1 MDMRKF
7 AGESFIKLD
16 DVRDGPLQE
25 IVAAVKDGKFDKP
38 NLVFESGAALSINA
52 TNNRIL
58 IRSFGP
64 NSDDWI
70 GKEIE
75 LFAGT
80 VEFQGRPLDAVL
92 VRPISPPLKAAER
105 TKLSEFGGDL
115 GEKPAK
121 RKAAPTKKSGGAAD
135 FSDEIPY

>member
-1 MDMRKF
+1 
-7 AGESFIKLD
+7 
-16 DVRDGPLQE
+16 
-25 IVAAVKDGKFDKP
+25 
-38 NLVFESGAALSINA
+38 VFESGAALSINA

-92 VRPISPPLKAAER
+92 VRPISPPLKPAER
-105 TKLSEFGGDL
+105 TKIEPDRFRVHELWQMTGFAYTRVPETGHRS
-115 GEKPAK
+115 
-121 RKAAPTKKSGGAAD
+121 
-135 FSDEIPY
+135 